1 MAHPRQ
7 SALEDFRWHP
17 RPVDD
22 AINGVRIPDFLGLE
36 LVQLCVIAGIRR
48 NAGFGHELR
57 GLTPRFTRAL
67 NAQAIMY
74 SRDIP
79 DMHDPEDFP
88 YCIWYPSVPDRDT
101 CRKLVTRYPRMKY
114 QVGRVCAVANYED
127 LYKEL
132 DILPEVGIAE
142 EARENGS
149 EAIYSA
155 IVKQP
160 VKYAVF
166 NDYSNSLVVEN
177 PPISPMNGDTCV
189 TALLEM
195 KQSFE
200 RPRPKEQY
208 APKAHRNGFESR
220 MFDLCE
226 DMSVD
231 FKESERRSIDQSVVL
246 PLLYSPLPADLPT
259 VDKDMLILSAAY
271 HGDIDRYV
279 RLRRPKKIQGELACL
294 IRGIYHDPLFAKFWS
309 LQPLAEFWSSQS
321 STRSDD
327 WRIRRAI
334 NARFIMSNDLSRI
347 APTTSVSELPYC
359 IWFPQPAYW
368 TVYEH
373 LARLRPDM
381 KLQAARACIV
391 ADYQRSFEIIDPP
404 HDSALVKEAQ
414 VSLNPFYL
422 KYLQAKEV
430 QGDTTRKDYDVEW
443 WKYYTTK
450 HALMPSPSSVYGKL
464 NASSIGTTQTWIYDG
479 VEADMS
485 DVEVQICTPEEV
497 KQSGIREVSD
507 RYPSIE

>member
-1 MAHPRQ
+1 
-7 SALEDFRWHP
+7 
-17 RPVDD
+17 
-22 AINGVRIPDFLGLE
+22 
-36 LVQLCVIAGIRR
+36 
-48 NAGFGHELR
+48 
-57 GLTPRFTRAL
+57 
-67 NAQAIMY
+67 
-74 SRDIP
+74 
-79 DMHDPEDFP
+79 
-88 YCIWYPSVPDRDT
+88 
-101 CRKLVTRYPRMKY
+101 MKY
-114 QVGRVCAVANYED
+114 QVGRVCAVANYDD

-155 IVKQP
+155 IVNQP

-166 NDYSNSLVVEN
+166 DDYSNTLVLEN
-177 PPISPMNGDTCV
+177 PPISAMNGNTCV
-189 TALLEM
+189 KALLEL
-195 KQSFE
+195 KQSFK

-259 VDKDMLILSAAY
+259 VDTDMLILSAAY

-279 RLRRPKKIQGELACL
+279 RLRRPKKIEGELACL
-294 IRGIYHDPLFAKFWS
+294 VRGIYHDPLFAKFWS
-309 LQPLAEFWSSQS
+309 LQPCAEPE
-321 STRSDD
+321 D

-347 APTTSVSELPYC
+347 TPTTCVFELPYC

-381 KLQAARACIV
+381 KLHAARACIV
-391 ADYQRSFEIIDPP
+391 ADYQESFEIIDPP
-404 HDSALVKEAQ
+404 HDFALVKEAQ
-414 VSLNPFYL
+414 VSRNPFYL
-422 KYLQAKEV
+422 EYLQAKEA
-430 QGDTTRKDYDVEW
+430 QGDTTGKDYDVKW
-443 WKYYTTK
+443 WKYYTIK
-450 HALMPSPSSVYGKL
+450 HALMPSTPCIYSKL
-464 NASSIGTTQTWIYDG
+464 DAADIGTTQTWIYDG
-479 VEADMS
+479 LEADMS
-485 DVEVQICTPEEV
+485 TVEVYICTPEEV
-497 KQSGIREVSD
+497 KQSGIRDVSI
-507 RYPSIE
+507 RYPSTE